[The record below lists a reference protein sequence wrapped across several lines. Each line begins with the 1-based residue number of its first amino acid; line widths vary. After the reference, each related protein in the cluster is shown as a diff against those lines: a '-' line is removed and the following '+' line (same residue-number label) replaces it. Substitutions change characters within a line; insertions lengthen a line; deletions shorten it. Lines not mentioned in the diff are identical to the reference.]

1 MTGGIKQ
8 LKGSMQVKN
17 IGCGSGQGPEGPLT
31 PFAIFLYFDMNS
43 KISGR

>member
-1 MTGGIKQ
+1 MIGGIKQ
-8 LKGSMQVKN
+8 LKGSMQAKT
-17 IGCGSGQGPEGPLT
+17 IGSGSGQVPEGSLT